1 MTPYTNDD
9 NFKIRTTI
17 GEITLI
23 YNYMNITTLRF
34 LKKNF
39 HTNIQNKINKT

>member
-1 MTPYTNDD
+1 MTSYTNDE

-23 YNYMNITTLRF
+23 YDYMNITDSFCLDQDNY
-34 LKKNF
+34 KNIIL
-39 HTNIQNKINKT
+39 NE

>member
-1 MTPYTNDD
+1 MMTSYTNND

-23 YNYMNITTLRF
+23 YNYMNITMF
-34 LKKNF
+34 M
-39 HTNIQNKINKT
+39 